1 MDEGGK
7 MNWGN
12 FCNQC
17 THVRY
22 HHHCSS
28 GSDDS
33 VDSFIPWRKPSHRAP
48 GSHPPKSGA
57 LEWPEE
63 QESTVHLHLSS

>member
-7 MNWGN
+7 MNRGH
-12 FCNQC
+12 FCNQF
-17 THVRY
+17 THVKY

-33 VDSFIPWRKPSHRAP
+33 VDSFVPWRKPSHRAP
-48 GSHPPKSGA
+48 GSHPRA
-57 LEWPEE
+57 LERPEE